1 MIRNFTSNST
11 GRLILSTIHR
21 SFGCSVVPVSL
32 ISQLRKDTG
41 ASIQRCKEALEKS
54 NSCVKTAIEFL
65 RKRGENINCTKSGAS
80 GAASRISGCLSSSGE
95 KAVIIK
101 TVSQTDFASESE
113 VFVKFSETVSRTLL
127 QMNTLSLDCLELIGS
142 FSPQIHTKRLSD
154 VISEMSCILTEPI
167 SIPVVEAVEGDL
179 VSMYIHNKSPYSINV
194 GSVVSAVAFNIPKDL
209 SDEQRAHLSN
219 LGNRIARQIVAINP
233 MYVDSS
239 SIPPEVVQRE
249 KELIRSRIQKAEMLE
264 KAFKGHMAKFSSEN
278 CLLDIEWIIPPVN
291 GLETEGKT
299 VGKVIEL
306 ECREIGLGPRSVSI
320 SRFVVVK

>member
-1 MIRNFTSNST
+1 
-11 GRLILSTIHR
+11 
-21 SFGCSVVPVSL
+21 
-32 ISQLRKDTG
+32 
-41 ASIQRCKEALEKS
+41 
-54 NSCVKTAIEFL
+54 
-65 RKRGENINCTKSGAS
+65 
-80 GAASRISGCLSSSGE
+80 
-95 KAVIIK
+95 
-101 TVSQTDFASESE
+101 
-113 VFVKFSETVSRTLL
+113 
-127 QMNTLSLDCLELIGS
+127 
-142 FSPQIHTKRLSD
+142 
-154 VISEMSCILTEPI
+154 
-167 SIPVVEAVEGDL
+167 
-179 VSMYIHNKSPYSINV
+179 
-194 GSVVSAVAFNIPKDL
+194 
-209 SDEQRAHLSN
+209 
-219 LGNRIARQIVAINP
+219 